1 MIEGYVDNN
10 EFKCNTNLQKI
21 DNKNIFLAID
31 GNVEKEYLNKV
42 INEYN
47 KNGYDFINNIK
58 DFISIYLYDK
68 KEKKLV
74 IINDRIGAK
83 KVYYYQENNK
93 LYFSND
99 LNELT
104 YNNKN
109 INISCLSMFFRHHYI
124 PEPYTIYQDI
134 FKLEHGHYIVFN
146 NQDIDNVCYWDIVK
160 LFNERKVIKDYDQ
173 VENELSKLI
182 NNKIKETT
190 KNKKNIGIYLSSGID
205 SSLVTSFYKELYPDN
220 TSTFSIGFEI
230 EKYNEANSSKQIS
243 EYLKTNH
250 HELIIKNVDAK
261 EIVNK
266 IFDYYSEPFGD
277 ASAVATIILNE
288 YAQKNKI
295 EIALTGDGADQLF
308 CGARVYDFFYKI
320 NKYSKILNPLHI
332 SLSRRFINN
341 NRLFFLFSN
350 TPKKYQAQIDF
361 INDEKRIDGLFVDNG
376 IKRFEYEKIKTNN
389 LQEERMILDLDTFMA
404 QRVFPKM
411 CLAAKKN
418 GIDIIAPYLLHEVI
432 EYTFKIPHKYK
443 YHKKTKKYILRQLLY
458 KKIPSNFF
466 SKKKRGF
473 AIPVKEWLETTLNS
487 DLKRVSTKE
496 YLYKQNIFN
505 YEKVKLLINNIGDNS
520 NLVWDYYMFQLWYEK
535 NVSLAKK

>member
-1 MIEGYVDNN
+1 MIEGYVNN
-10 EFKCNTNLQKI
+10 SEFKYNTDLPKI

-31 GNVEKEYLNKV
+31 GNIEKEYLNEIIDK
-42 INEYN
+42 YN
-47 KNGYDFINNIK
+47 RLGFDFINGIK

-68 KEKKLV
+68 KEKKLL

-99 LNELT
+99 LNKLT
-104 YNNKN
+104 SNNKN
-109 INISCLSMFFRHHYI
+109 INISCLSMYFRHHYI

-146 NQDIDNVCYWDIVK
+146 NGKVNNVCYWDIVK
-160 LFNERKVIKDYDQ
+160 LFNERKVINDYNQ

-182 NNKIKETT
+182 NKKIKEYT

-205 SSLVTSFYKELYPDN
+205 SSLVTSFYKELYPKN
-220 TSTFSIGFEI
+220 TNTFSIGFEI
-230 EKYNEANSSKQIS
+230 EEYNEANSSKQIS

-250 HELIIKNVDAK
+250 HELIIKNMDAK

-288 YAQKNKI
+288 YAKKNKI
-295 EIALTGDGADQLF
+295 KIALTGDGSDQLF
-308 CGARVYDFFYKI
+308 CGAGVYDFFYKI

-332 SLSRRFINN
+332 RLNNKLVKN

-350 TPKKYQAQIDF
+350 VPKKYRAQIDF
-361 INDEKRIDGLFVDNG
+361 INDEKKIKDLFIDNG
-376 IKRFEYEKIKTNN
+376 IKRFEYDEIKTNN

-404 QRVFPKM
+404 QRVLPKM
-411 CLAAKKN
+411 CIAAKKN
-418 GIDIIAPYLLHEVI
+418 NIDIIPPYLSHDVI
-432 EYTFKIPHKYK
+432 EYTFRIPHKYK
-443 YHKKTKKYILRQLLY
+443 YHNKIKKYILKQLLF
-458 KKIPSNFF
+458 KKIPSSFF
-466 SKKKRGF
+466 SKKKKGF
-473 AIPVKEWLETTLNS
+473 AIPVKEWLKTTLNT

-496 YLYKQNIFN
+496 YLNKQNIFN
-505 YEKVKLLINNIGDNS
+505 YEKVQSLINNIDNNS
-520 NLVWDYYMFQLWYEK
+520 NLVWDYYMFQLWYE
-535 NVSLAKK
+535 NNIILAK